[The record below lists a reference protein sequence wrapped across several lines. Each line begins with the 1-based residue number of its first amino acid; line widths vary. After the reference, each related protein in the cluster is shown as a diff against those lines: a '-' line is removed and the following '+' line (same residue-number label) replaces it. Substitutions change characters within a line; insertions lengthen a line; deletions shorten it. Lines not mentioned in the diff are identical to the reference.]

1 MATLLLCTA
10 WREIQREKVVATFD
24 SIRAKSNPNCFAVS
38 LCSEYKKIY
47 FNVSR
52 FVVFMK
58 YNAKYIQMIQK
69 HFHRLTYNH

>member
-38 LCSEYKKIY
+38 LCSEYKK
-47 FNVSR
+47 
-52 FVVFMK
+52 
-58 YNAKYIQMIQK
+58 YILMFPVLICS
-69 HFHRLTYNH
+69 FYEV

>member
-38 LCSEYKKIY
+38 LCSEYKKNI
-47 FNVSR
+47 F
-52 FVVFMK
+52 
-58 YNAKYIQMIQK
+58 
-69 HFHRLTYNH
+69 